1 MNTPSGG
8 RLIQSVGSP
17 YGGTALAGCTF
28 YLPNSSPAYPS
39 ALALAGVGGLFGLG
53 CGSNYDLTRDGAKLW
68 SASIPT
74 SATGDVDVRI
84 PIPSC

>member
-1 MNTPSGG
+1 MVAPLWLDVRFT
-8 RLIQSVGSP
+8 
-17 YGGTALAGCTF
+17 
-28 YLPNSSPAYPS
+28 SSPHLTCLSP
-39 ALALAGVGGLFGLG
+39 LALAGVGGLFGLG

-84 PIPSC
+84 PIPSCCIF